1 MLARIIPTR
10 LHALMDYTV
19 GILLIAAP
27 WIFSFADE
35 SNAAKWVSII
45 LGVAMILTSAMTNY
59 EGGFLGNVISMHMH
73 LMTDALVGIILIISP
88 WVFGF
93 ADQGANAWLPFVLIG
108 VGELGAAAMTN
119 PMPGERS
126 HRAREARRTI

>member
-1 MLARIIPTR
+1 MLAKLIPTR
-10 LHALMDYTV
+10 VHALMDYTV

-35 SNAAKWVSII
+35 SSAAKWVSII
-45 LGVAMILTSAMTNY
+45 LGIAVIATSAMTNY
-59 EGGFLGNVISMHMH
+59 EGGFLANVVSMRMH
-73 LMTDALVGIILIISP
+73 LMTDALVGIVLIVSP

-93 ADQGANAWLPFVLIG
+93 ADDGANAWLPFVLIG

-119 PMPGERS
+119 PMPGDRS
-126 HRAREARRTI
+126 HRAREVRRTA